1 MKYQKILEHKQYQ
14 DYLGRL
20 NQLEQNRIYCK
31 HDLNHLLD
39 VARIC
44 TILAQEQG
52 ITTNKNIVYAA
63 SLLHDI
69 GRFNPDVSSHEKL
82 SGEIA
87 RSILPECGYLD
98 DEIGQVIDL
107 IHSHRG
113 RDSVERI
120 RKMHLD
126 KQLDLKDCF
135 RLADQ
140 LSRNCFCCQAA
151 DTCKWKVEE
160 RNQVVLV

>member
-14 DYLGRL
+14 DYLGKL

-52 ITTNKNIVYAA
+52 ITIDKNIVYAA

-69 GRFNPDVSSHEKL
+69 GRFNPSVAKHEQL

-87 RSILPECGYLD
+87 LRVLPECDYSD
-98 DEIGQVIDL
+98 DEIAQVIDL

-113 RDSVERI
+113 RDSVKHI
-120 RKMHLD
+120 REMRLE

-140 LSRNCFCCQAA
+140 LSRNCFCCQAS